1 MSSSQEDRPSPAEMR
16 NRSWNASVY
25 SHYSSTVPPF
35 LFRPHLE
42 QTQCA
47 MQGTP
52 GQHAA
57 KRPLGETDCGT
68 GPCLPVVREEQEGIG
83 TLRSITRQTDHRQSK
98 KLPRTSAPI
107 QFQNKLKA
115 VVYTY
120 IASQLYSNKD
130 KEILLK
136 AFKEIDADG
145 DGVI

>member
-1 MSSSQEDRPSPAEMR
+1 M
-16 NRSWNASVY
+16 
-25 SHYSSTVPPF
+25 
-35 LFRPHLE
+35 
-42 QTQCA
+42 
-47 MQGTP
+47 
-52 GQHAA
+52 
-57 KRPLGETDCGT
+57 
-68 GPCLPVVREEQEGIG
+68 VREKQKSFR
-83 TLRSITRQTDHRQSK
+83 LVRSITGQADHRQPQELSCN
-98 KLPRTSAPI
+98 PFPT